1 MTSITSLARQ
11 SDALFQRSQASQNGG
26 SAGSVES
33 AIRSASDKTG
43 VDFAYLMAK
52 ASQESSFNPTA
63 KASTSSATGLY
74 QFIDS
79 TWLTTVK
86 AHGADNGLGKYAN
99 AIQMRSDGRP
109 YVADPAMRQEILDL
123 RKDPATSALMA
134 AEFTRDN
141 KEYLDQ
147 NTTGIVGATELYMA
161 HFLGAG
167 GAAKFLNAK
176 QDTPN
181 AKAADLF
188 PEAAAANK
196 AVFYD
201 KETGQAKTLKQIYDR
216 FAAKFSDSASVAA
229 PVKAATERVR
239 KQDMPDGFTTQV
251 PTQSL
256 QGNINGHPLSIYQV
270 LALNALETPDETT
283 MWTGD
288 SVGGAS
294 RDSKDKSNKR
304 VRDQPVRTD
313 QTDDLGPGL
322 KPRSML
328 SAQDVAA

>member
-11 SDALFQRSQASQNGG
+11 SDALLQRSQTSQNG
-26 SAGSVES
+26 STPAVES
-33 AIRSASDKTG
+33 AIRNASSKTG

-52 ASQESSFNPTA
+52 ASQESSFDPNA

-79 TWLTTVK
+79 TWLATVK

-99 AIQMRSDGRP
+99 AIQMRSDGRAT
-109 YVADPAMRQEILDL
+109 VSDPAMKQEILDL
-123 RKDPATSALMA
+123 RKNPSVSALMA

-141 KEYLDQ
+141 KEYLEK
-147 NTTGIVGATELYMA
+147 NTSGPVGATELYMA

-176 QDTPN
+176 QETPN
-181 AKAADLF
+181 AKAAGLF
-188 PEAAAANK
+188 PDAASANK

-201 KETGQAKTLKQIYDR
+201 KETGQAKTLSEIYNR
-216 FAAKFSDSASVAA
+216 FAGKFSDAGSITA
-229 PVKAATERVR
+229 PAKAATDRVR
-239 KQDMPDGFTTQV
+239 NQDMPDGFTTQV
-251 PTQSL
+251 PSQSL
-256 QGNINGHPLSIYQV
+256 QGVINGHPLSIYQV

-288 SVGGAS
+288 SVGAAN
-294 RDSKDKSNKR
+294 RDSKDKDGKR
-304 VRDQPVRTD
+304 MRDQPVRTD
-313 QTDDLGPGL
+313 QTDDVGPGL
-322 KPRSML
+322 TMRNTV
-328 SAQDVAA
+328 SAQTIAA